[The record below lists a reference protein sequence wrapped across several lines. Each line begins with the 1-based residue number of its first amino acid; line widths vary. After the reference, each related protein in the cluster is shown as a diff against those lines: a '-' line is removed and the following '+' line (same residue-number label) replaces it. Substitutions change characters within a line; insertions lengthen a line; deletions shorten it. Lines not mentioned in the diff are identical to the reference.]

1 MKKIISII
9 IICILLILQ
18 IDLISYAEEIIE
30 NNDVSIDVDGK
41 ESEEDL
47 NKEIEYNE
55 LVEMEKG
62 STVKD
67 FIEKVKN
74 LYIERAKK
82 DGKGELSFGNSI
94 VYKINGTT
102 NRALKLKTQLKE
114 TDIVSTNM
122 EIEMGIIYSNG
133 VEVGEI
139 NFVATVVKGDVTG
152 TGEVDVTSLSLMQQE
167 IVRETELKGPYKEAA
182 DMNNDEEIDVLD
194 LSAIQEEIIK
204 D

>member
-30 NNDVSIDVDGK
+30 NNVVSIDGDGK

>member
-30 NNDVSIDVDGK
+30 NNVVSDGK

-133 VEVGEI
+133 VGVGEI

>member
-18 IDLISYAEEIIE
+18 IDLISYAE
-30 NNDVSIDVDGK
+30 DVSIDVDGK

-133 VEVGEI
+133 VGVGEI

>member
-133 VEVGEI
+133 VGVGEI